1 MTTMLAP
8 SFFCFDEENN
18 ISHPVS
24 IFISLNGLIMEFSAF
39 TVKSGLCNK
48 EEEKRTWK
56 WKAIHVVTLPEK
68 FDVVVMVA
76 TDDEG

>member
-1 MTTMLAP
+1 
-8 SFFCFDEENN
+8 
-18 ISHPVS
+18 
-24 IFISLNGLIMEFSAF
+24 MEFSAF
-39 TVKSGLCNK
+39 TVNSGLCNK